1 MTPAIAAASASF
13 VVRFDFD
20 VSPTPTEAWLDGLED
35 RLGHTVSARVGR
47 GYSVTVWLD
56 HVNAASAAAAA
67 AAELDVETGWGNSTG
82 TLVSVSAQTEA
93 DYEAAAASP
102 GIPAIVGAADV
113 AQILGV
119 SRQRVHQLAQTAGF
133 PAPITRIKMGPLWD
147 ELAILTFD
155 SRWERKPGRPAA
167 QRQPAA
173 PSSGKTEQHRPQK
186 DLGSARKS
194 DLSTRLRRSQPSE
207 MIEAEVR

>member
-1 MTPAIAAASASF
+1 MTPATAEASESF

-47 GYSVTVWLD
+47 GYSITVWVD
-56 HVNAASAAAAA
+56 HANAAA
-67 AAELDVETGWGNSTG
+67 AAEAAAAELQVETGWANSG
-82 TLVSVSAQTEA
+82 TLVSVTAQTEA

-147 ELAILTFD
+147 EAAILTFD
-155 SRWERKPGRPAA
+155 SRWERKPGRPAKPTTPPIPKSGRA
-167 QRQPAA
+167 ERRKPAA
-173 PSSGKTEQHRPQK
+173 E
-186 DLGSARKS
+186 LLAN
-194 DLSTRLRRSQPSE
+194 
-207 MIEAEVR
+207 A